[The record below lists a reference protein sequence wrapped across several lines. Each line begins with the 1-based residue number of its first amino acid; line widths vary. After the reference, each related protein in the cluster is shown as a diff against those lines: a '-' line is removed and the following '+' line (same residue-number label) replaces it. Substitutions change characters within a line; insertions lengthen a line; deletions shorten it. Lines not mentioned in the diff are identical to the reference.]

1 MSVRIQVTL
10 DDEQYA
16 VFKKVKGAEKDSTKA
31 RDIIMAWLHE
41 KTFVKDYS
49 QENTNSTNP
58 Q

>member
-1 MSVRIQVTL
+1 MSKRIQFIM

-49 QENTNSTNP
+49 EKKK
-58 Q
+58 